1 MQPRLLASRC
11 QATGL
16 GLSHH
21 TSMELW
27 WNLSFGAP
35 TVISA
40 RGGQSA
46 LPWLHNGPQ
55 NDRVVSSNLTLY
67 PSAFGIRFHLIEA
80 V

>member
-1 MQPRLLASRC
+1 M
-11 QATGL
+11 
-16 GLSHH
+16 
-21 TSMELW
+21 
-27 WNLSFGAP
+27 
-35 TVISA
+35 ISA